1 MKKKLMFLML
11 FVFMV
16 FAPNLSAARTNS
28 IAVGGEYSSSHK
40 TIHKAQMFTKY
51 ANQLGYNSKTI
62 ENPYALTMS
71 TTWAT
76 YAASGGGILFFAG
89 EGKPTEMYWN
99 KNWQG
104 GMYAYG
110 IKSDN
115 ATGQSSYSYNNLN
128 TLNLGNTDLVF
139 YLGCNTGQLDVSNN
153 LVSSSKALGAKIS
166 IGWKPQI
173 RDDAAYWVERFMIK
187 QTQGGTINDSINY
200 ADSYFYPSDSTKA
213 WHIGVKDNSY
223 LNKTLKGLQT
233 LSLDE
238 NTDDREIKV
247 LERDKDL
254 ITKSDIIEY
263 VNKAFEI
270 KDESNYKIEYNSND
284 FYDVYD
290 LVLMV
295 DGYRTNKGYT
305 VFVKENKIEI
315 YNNMGLY
322 KESVARF
329 NKIPQ
334 MNSFNE
340 NKLINETLDEYKNV
354 YESENKKVVSLESTL
369 KRMDLDT
376 NKRYLDVNILIHDI
390 VEDTN
395 YISTESYEI

>member
-1 MKKKLMFLML
+1 
-11 FVFMV
+11 
-16 FAPNLSAARTNS
+16 
-28 IAVGGEYSSSHK
+28 
-40 TIHKAQMFTKY
+40 
-51 ANQLGYNSKTI
+51 
-62 ENPYALTMS
+62 
-71 TTWAT
+71 
-76 YAASGGGILFFAG
+76 
-89 EGKPTEMYWN
+89 
-99 KNWQG
+99 
-104 GMYAYG
+104 
-110 IKSDN
+110 
-115 ATGQSSYSYNNLN
+115 
-128 TLNLGNTDLVF
+128 
-139 YLGCNTGQLDVSNN
+139 
-153 LVSSSKALGAKIS
+153 
-166 IGWKPQI
+166 
-173 RDDAAYWVERFMIK
+173 MIK

-238 NTDDREIKV
+238 NTDDREIKI

-322 KESVARF
+322 KESVPRF

-340 NKLINETLDEYKNV
+340 NKVINETLDEYKNV